1 MMQGQRGGVRPHCGN
16 AVHTIIARGRR
27 RPASPAVVG
36 QRWSVVATLAV
47 AVAAAMAGCGDGGDV
62 GGPAPSVAPTSSSTP
77 TPTTTTP
84 PGNFVV
90 CTAESEGF
98 RLRYPATW
106 STNDPQQAR
115 PCRFYHPAP
124 FTVPPESEAP
134 GLAIAVKVEPV
145 PMADIAVGPEGSL
158 TADVLALRETTVA
171 GRPAVRAETS
181 ATGEGFLAPGVR
193 GVVYYVD
200 FEDRTLLATTFDTA
214 SAGTLASNVA
224 VLDQMMTSLER
235 LPTLPAECSAAA
247 EGPSVE
253 IQPGLPDAVAAT
265 RADIV
270 SAAVACDYAALA
282 GIAARGGGTF
292 TYSFGAGGDPAGYW
306 MAAEDEGRPMLRTLV
321 RLLETPFASR
331 PAGDVT
337 QFVWPSAYAYE
348 SWADVPP
355 AERDG
360 LRAVYDDEDLQRF
373 EDFGV
378 YAGHR
383 IGIDER
389 GVWMF
394 FVAGD

>member
-1 MMQGQRGGVRPHCGN
+1 MEV
-16 AVHTIIARGRR
+16 
-27 RPASPAVVG
+27 
-36 QRWSVVATLAV
+36 
-47 AVAAAMAGCGDGGDV
+47 
-62 GGPAPSVAPTSSSTP
+62 
-77 TPTTTTP
+77 
-84 PGNFVV
+84 
-90 CTAESEGF
+90 
-98 RLRYPATW
+98 
-106 STNDPQQAR
+106 
-115 PCRFYHPAP
+115 
-124 FTVPPESEAP
+124 
-134 GLAIAVKVEPV
+134 
-145 PMADIAVGPEGSL
+145 
-158 TADVLALRETTVA
+158 
-171 GRPAVRAETS
+171 
-181 ATGEGFLAPGVR
+181 
-193 GVVYYVD
+193 
-200 FEDRTLLATTFDTA
+200 
-214 SAGTLASNVA
+214 
-224 VLDQMMTSLER
+224 
-235 LPTLPAECSAAA
+235 
-247 EGPSVE
+247 
-253 IQPGLPDAVAAT
+253 QPGLPDAVAAT